1 MNHSIAEPEPE
12 STAHDAEDH
21 ILQAPTLDF
30 SQFPRR
36 GYLQGPTPLEEMRN
50 LSKALGG
57 EVNLFVKRDDLLP
70 GASGG
75 NKTRKLDFCI
85 AEALT
90 SGADTIVTC
99 GAVQSNHCRLT
110 AAWCAKEELECHL
123 VIEERVKGSYNEDGS
138 GNHFLFDLLDVK
150 SKRVVPG
157 GSNMMA
163 EMEKTAETL
172 RNEGK
177 KPFIIP
183 GGASTPV
190 GALGYAECAQEI
202 VNQLDAMGLKLDD
215 IVLASGSSG
224 THAGMVAGLVGLQSA
239 VRIHGINTSRPKD
252 AQEELVYGLAEKTA
266 RLLGHTVEKDAIRC
280 YDDFVGPGYSLPTD
294 GMVEA
299 VKLFAKTEGILLDPV
314 YTGKAAAGLIDLVR
328 SGVFAKGSNVLFLHT
343 GGSPALYAYMD
354 NFRKSAD

>member
-1 MNHSIAEPEPE
+1 MNLSIAELEPL
-12 STAHDAEDH
+12 SHAAEEDVP
-21 ILQAPTLDF
+21 ALDF
-30 SQFPRR
+30 TQFPRR
-36 GYLQGPTPLEEMRN
+36 GYLQGPTPLEEMKN

-57 EVNLFVKRDDLLP
+57 EVNLYVKRDDLLP

-75 NKTRKLDFCI
+75 NKTRKLEFCI
-85 AEALT
+85 AEALAN
-90 SGADTIVTC
+90 GADAIVTC

-123 VIEERVKGSYNEDGS
+123 VLEERVKGSYKEEGS
-138 GNHFLFDLLDVK
+138 GNLFLFDLLDIK

-157 GSNMMA
+157 GSNMVA
-163 EMEKTAETL
+163 EMEKTAEEL
-172 RNEGK
+172 RNKGK
-177 KPFIIP
+177 NPFIIA

-202 VNQLDAMGLKLDD
+202 RNQLTSMGLKVDD

-224 THAGMVAGLVGLQSA
+224 THAGMVAGLAGLQSTMK
-239 VRIHGINTSRPKD
+239 IHGINTSRPKD
-252 AQEELVYGLAEKTA
+252 AQEALVYGLAEKTA
-266 RLLGHTVEKDAIRC
+266 QLLGHIVDRDAINC
-280 YDDFVGPGYSLPTD
+280 YDDYVGPGYSLPTD
-294 GMVEA
+294 GMIEA

-328 SGVFAKGSNVLFLHT
+328 KGTFAKGSNVLFLHT

-354 NFRKSAD
+354 NFRKSTH